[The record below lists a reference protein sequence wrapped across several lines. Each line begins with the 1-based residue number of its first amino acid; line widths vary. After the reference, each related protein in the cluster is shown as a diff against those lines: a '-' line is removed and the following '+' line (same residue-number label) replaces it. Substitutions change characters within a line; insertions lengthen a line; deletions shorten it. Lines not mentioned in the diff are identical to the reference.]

1 MVGAAARSSVAEGE
15 QTTGTTMGNM
25 SASVTTTLSEP
36 PRRAALRARRD
47 EILRLAARRGVSN
60 VRVFGSVARGD
71 ATVDSDI
78 DLLVDFDTSHRGL
91 DLFAFA
97 REVEEL
103 LDHRVDVGTE
113 VHPVVR
119 KKVEAEAVPL

>member
-1 MVGAAARSSVAEGE
+1 
-15 QTTGTTMGNM
+15 MGST
-25 SASVTTTLSEP
+25 SASATTTLSEP
-36 PRRAALRARRD
+36 PRLAALRARRD
-47 EILRLAARRGVSN
+47 EILRLAARRGLSN

-103 LDHRVDVGTE
+103 VGHRVDVGTD

-119 KKVEAEAVPL
+119 KWPRGLENRPLNSTYAQK